1 MPLQHVYVPIMV
13 TLHSVKYI
21 GIVAK
26 WIRTYKCYVVLG
38 YMYGSSG
45 RAAQLMYL
53 PHYYGSITGCTRQAA
68 HPIMC
73 TSYYTKHL

>member
-1 MPLQHVYVPIMV
+1 MPLQHNYMPILV

-21 GIVAK
+21 GIIAK

-38 YMYGSSG
+38 YMYGSSE
-45 RAAQLMYL
+45 RVAQPMCL
-53 PHYYGSITGCTRQAA
+53 PHYYGSITGCTGWAT
-68 HPIMC
+68 HPILC